1 MIRPPPRSTRT
12 DTLFPYTTLFRSVIA
27 GLDEGAVLAHAAADL
42 FHACLLE
49 RLDLLEGAAALVH
62 DQFDEGV
69 AGAAG
74 RRRAEH
80 LDLDIREAGV
90 DLAPLGVGVGD
101 NLAVLRHLGS
111 QCQEELLLGHVEHLA
126 LARSEEHTSELPSLM
141 RISYAVFC

>member
-1 MIRPPPRSTRT
+1 MIRRPPRSTRT
-12 DTLFPYTTLFRSVIA
+12 DTLFPYTTLFRSVQPLHDEVVVLA

-62 DQFDEGV
+62 DQLDEGV

-90 DLAPLGVGVGD
+90 DLAPLGVGVGA

-111 QCQEELLLGHVEHLA
+111 QSQEDQIGRA
-126 LARSEEHTSELPSLM
+126 AWRG
-141 RISYAVFC
+141 RGGRYG

>member
-1 MIRPPPRSTRT
+1 MRIS
-12 DTLFPYTTLFRSVIA
+12 DWSSDVCSS
-27 GLDEGAVLAHAAADL
+27 D
-42 FHACLLE
+42 
-49 RLDLLEGAAALVH
+49 LEGAAALVH
-62 DQFDEGV
+62 DQLDEGV

-111 QCQEELLLGHVEHLA
+111 QCQEELLLGHVEQIGSA
-126 LARSEEHTSELPSLM
+126 SWRESVCM
-141 RISYAVFC
+141 YV